1 MIFLEMS
8 TDLKSDAVNFSKK
21 EKSPEP
27 APVVSLK
34 LFGFQILKQ
43 FSEENDATENANKSI
58 GYKST
63 SEISNATCCQVTDK
77 LISKIAIEFTCAC

>member
-34 LFGFQILKQ
+34 LCFPNLKTI
-43 FSEENDATENANKSI
+43 FRRK
-58 GYKST
+58 
-63 SEISNATCCQVTDK
+63 
-77 LISKIAIEFTCAC
+77 